1 MSGHHRFQ
9 LSNIKEL
16 LKTVKEL
23 EIKTK
28 GLVDGVVSGSYKS
41 KIRGRGIEFSEVRE
55 YSMGDDI
62 RRIDLNVTAR
72 TKKLHVKEFV
82 EERDLYV
89 YVLFDYSASNE
100 FGFQKSKKS
109 LGSEVAASII
119 FSAMK
124 NNDNIGLGIFTDK
137 LERFVPAK
145 KGRKHSLKLL
155 RELIVHEPESK
166 QTDINNSLSQ
176 IHNILKQHC
185 VIFVISDYISSSFLK
200 PLKFLRNRHD
210 IILVNLSD
218 IREVEIPNIGYVML
232 EDMET
237 GEQTMVNTS
246 DESFQ
251 RDFQKNVQN
260 ESDKVSKEIRN
271 LKVEMIGVSEKEPF
285 ELTLRKFFN
294 RRMRYR

>member
-1 MSGHHRFQ
+1 MSD
-9 LSNIKEL
+9 IKQL

-28 GLVDGVVSGSYKS
+28 GLVDGIVSGSYKS

-55 YSMGDDI
+55 YSIGDDI
-62 RRIDLNVTAR
+62 RRIDWNVTAR

-89 YVLFDYSASNE
+89 YVLFDFSASNE

-124 NNDNIGLGIFTDK
+124 NNDNIGLGIFTDRI
-137 LERFVPAK
+137 ERFIPAK

-155 RELIVHEPESK
+155 RELLIHQPQSK
-166 QTDINNSLSQ
+166 QTDIKNSLSQ
-176 IHNILKQHC
+176 LHNILKQHS

-218 IREVEIPNIGYVML
+218 IREIEIPTMGYIML
-232 EDMET
+232 EDIET
-237 GEQTMVNTS
+237 GEQIMVNTS
-246 DESFQ
+246 DKTFQNQFQTNVELES
-251 RDFQKNVQN
+251 K
-260 ESDKVSKEIRN
+260 KISKEVRN

>member
-1 MSGHHRFQ
+1 M
-9 LSNIKEL
+9 
-16 LKTVKEL
+16 
-23 EIKTK
+23 
-28 GLVDGVVSGSYKS
+28 
-41 KIRGRGIEFSEVRE
+41 
-55 YSMGDDI
+55 
-62 RRIDLNVTAR
+62 
-72 TKKLHVKEFV
+72 
-82 EERDLYV
+82 
-89 YVLFDYSASNE
+89 
-100 FGFQKSKKS
+100 
-109 LGSEVAASII
+109 
-119 FSAMK
+119 
-124 NNDNIGLGIFTDK
+124 
-137 LERFVPAK
+137 
-145 KGRKHSLKLL
+145 
-155 RELIVHEPESK
+155 
-166 QTDINNSLSQ
+166 
-176 IHNILKQHC
+176 
-185 VIFVISDYISSSFLK
+185 K

-218 IREVEIPNIGYVML
+218 IREIEIPNIGYVML

>member
-1 MSGHHRFQ
+1 MQ
-9 LSNIKEL
+9 DIKEL

-28 GLVDGVVSGSYKS
+28 GLVDGIVSGSYKS

-55 YSMGDDI
+55 YVVGDDI
-62 RRIDLNVTAR
+62 RRIDWNVTAR

-89 YVLFDYSASNE
+89 YVLFDYSASND
-100 FGFQKSKKS
+100 FGFEKSKKS
-109 LGSEVAASII
+109 IGHEITASII

-137 LERFVPAK
+137 LERFDPAK

-155 RELIVHEPESK
+155 RELLVHQPQSK
-166 QTDINNSLSQ
+166 HTDIKNSLSQ
-176 IHNILKQHC
+176 LHNILKQHC
-185 VIFVISDYISSSFLK
+185 VVFVVSDYISPSFLK
-200 PLKFLRNRHD
+200 PLKFLRSRHD
-210 IILVNLSD
+210 IILVNLTD
-218 IREVEIPNIGYVML
+218 IREIEIPNIGYVML

-237 GEQTMVNTS
+237 GEQSMVNTS
-246 DESFQ
+246 DETF
-251 RDFQKNVQN
+251 QN
-260 ESDKVSKEIRN
+260 EFHANVEKESEQISKEIRN

-285 ELTLRKFFN
+285 ELTLRRFFN

>member
-1 MSGHHRFQ
+1 
-9 LSNIKEL
+9 
-16 LKTVKEL
+16 
-23 EIKTK
+23 
-28 GLVDGVVSGSYKS
+28 
-41 KIRGRGIEFSEVRE
+41 
-55 YSMGDDI
+55 
-62 RRIDLNVTAR
+62 
-72 TKKLHVKEFV
+72 
-82 EERDLYV
+82 
-89 YVLFDYSASNE
+89 
-100 FGFQKSKKS
+100 
-109 LGSEVAASII
+109 
-119 FSAMK
+119 MK

-137 LERFVPAK
+137 IERFIPAK

-155 RELIVHEPESK
+155 RELLIHDPQSK
-166 QTDINNSLSQ
+166 QTDISNSLSQ
-176 IHNILKQHC
+176 VHNILKQHC
-185 VIFVISDYISSSFLK
+185 VVFVISDYISSSFLK

-218 IREVEIPNIGYVML
+218 IREIEIPNIGYVML

-251 RDFQKNVQN
+251 RDFQKNVQK
-260 ESDKVSKEIRN
+260 ESETVSKEVRN